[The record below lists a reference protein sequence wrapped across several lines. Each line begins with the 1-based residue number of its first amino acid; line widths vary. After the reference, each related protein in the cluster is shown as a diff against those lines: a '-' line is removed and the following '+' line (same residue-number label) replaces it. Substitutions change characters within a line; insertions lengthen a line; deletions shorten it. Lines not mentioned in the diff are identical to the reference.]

1 MFKPVAIF
9 GLSVVLAS
17 GAATAAAQQKPA
29 KAAERQYCFTFASD
43 TGSHLTRTECH
54 TKKEWKQLGV
64 DVDEVLR
71 S

>member
-1 MFKPVAIF
+1 MFKAVAAI
-9 GLSVVLAS
+9 GLTFLLAS
-17 GAATAAAQQKPA
+17 AATVAAPAKPA
-29 KAAERQYCFTFASD
+29 KPAERQYCFTFAGD

-64 DVDEVLR
+64 DVDEVVQ